1 MGRSRVIGGNG
12 IEVHGGGRRLLLDPH
27 KKHPGS
33 VVSHA
38 HMDHLTADSYMT
50 RETHAIMKVRKPR
63 SRGMPVEFLTNFEA
77 EGFNVRLLPAGHV
90 FGSAMVLV
98 NEGDVLYTGDFNPQG
113 GFTAGR
119 AEPQKCDTLVVEST
133 YGTPDSVMPQK
144 EMTYRRIV
152 AWVKEQPAQV
162 VFGAYEFGKAQELM
176 ALFNRNDIAVAVSE
190 KIGQI
195 ASIYNLHG
203 CDLKWE
209 KLDYRCD
216 AKVAIANMT
225 SVQSPQGE
233 VKALLGKEGTKAAVA
248 TGMVTRFAYAG
259 FDGKFPLSDHADFWD
274 IMGFVKACAPERVY
288 TTHGSDHALAREIE
302 SRLGI
307 EAEPL
312 DCHAHVAH

>member
-233 VKALLGKEGTKAAVA
+233 GKA
-248 TGMVTRFAYAG
+248 
-259 FDGKFPLSDHADFWD
+259 
-274 IMGFVKACAPERVY
+274 
-288 TTHGSDHALAREIE
+288 
-302 SRLGI
+302 
-307 EAEPL
+307 
-312 DCHAHVAH
+312 